1 MNSGNWI
8 RLYSKQTAESK
19 IAISIGYLK
28 KQGLLQAGRRGSLS
42 WSFDG
47 VSSASVGYW
56 VKADGLQLDYSY
68 QESTQVE
75 ATNVALLLRFAYTP
89 CHYGGQRT
97 WLVCP
102 ECQQRVG
109 VVYSVGKYFRCRCC
123 CGLNYHSQ
131 HLNYYDRQRLNLQA
145 MRKKLGGDAL
155 IQVFPDK
162 PKGMHWK
169 TYLRFVAKA
178 KQYESEV
185 LEGDWILL
193 KRVEKLLDKITV
205 HSNKQ
210 R

>member
-1 MNSGNWI
+1 MSSGDWI

-47 VSSASVGYW
+47 VPSASVGYW

-68 QESTQVE
+68 HDSTQAE
-75 ATNVALLLRFAYTP
+75 ATNMTLLLKFTYTS
-89 CHYGGQRT
+89 CHYGGQRV

-102 ECQQRVG
+102 ECQKRVG
-109 VVYSVGKYFRCRCC
+109 MVYCVEKYFRCRRC

-145 MRKKLGGDAL
+145 IRKKLGNDAL
-155 IQVFPDK
+155 SENFPDK
-162 PKGMHWK
+162 PKGIVNGQ
-169 TYLRFVAKA
+169 L
-178 KQYESEV
+178 
-185 LEGDWILL
+185 
-193 KRVEKLLDKITV
+193 
-205 HSNKQ
+205 N
-210 R
+210 